1 MMIKNNIH
9 HQTDR
14 ENGSTGH
21 LMCFFFLSNV
31 ETNNSL
37 SYTKK
42 NKAFFRSYLLFN
54 FVLSFFFSLT
64 FLITQLIFLLF
75 LLIINKSKK

>member
-1 MMIKNNIH
+1 MIKNNIH
-9 HQTDR
+9 HLTDR

-21 LMCFFFLSNV
+21 LMCVFLSVNI

-42 NKAFFRSYLLFN
+42 IRRFFRSYLLFDLS
-54 FVLSFFFSLT
+54 LSFFFLSYIFNISTNISL
-64 FLITQLIFLLF
+64 ISIDQ
-75 LLIINKSKK
+75 K

>member
-42 NKAFFRSYLLFN
+42 IRRSFDLICCLI
-54 FVLSFFFSLT
+54 LSYRFFFSY
-64 FLITQLIFLLF
+64 IFNNSTNISF
-75 LLIINKSKK
+75 ISIDHK